1 MNGAHVIEPRI
12 EGLRSESRSM
22 VVSIVSHGHGPTVLS
37 LLEQMAAQCASSV
50 ARVVVTLNVPEPGFL
65 PAARHWPFQL
75 DLVSNTAPLGF
86 GENHNRA
93 LADATEPLV
102 CVLNPDVVL
111 LPQTDP
117 FAELALAAQAHCTG
131 CAYPVQLD
139 AAGRVQDSERETPTL
154 PSLWRRRV
162 LKRRETRVDWVNGAC
177 LVLPRQVWQEL
188 GGFDSAYFM
197 YCEDVDLC
205 LRVRLL
211 GYRLQRSSARIEHQ
225 GTRASGR
232 QWRHLAWH
240 ITSLLRLWCSSVFWQ
255 ACFGALRRAP

>member
-1 MNGAHVIEPRI
+1 MPVVDVVTQPSHGADQSHA
-12 EGLRSESRSM
+12 M
-22 VVSIVSHGHGPTVLS
+22 VVSIVSHGHGLTVLS
-37 LLEQMAAQCASSV
+37 LLEQISQQCASSV
-50 ARVVVTLNVPEPGFL
+50 ARVVVTLNVPEPVFL
-65 PAARHWPFQL
+65 PVARHWPFQL
-75 DLVSNTAPLGF
+75 DIVSNTTPLGF
-86 GENHNRA
+86 SENHNRA

-111 LPQTDP
+111 LPGSDP
-117 FAELALAAQAHCTG
+117 FAELALTVQTPGTG

-139 AAGRVQDSERETPTL
+139 ANGCVQDSERETPTPL
-154 PSLWRRRV
+154 ALWRRRA

-177 LVLPRQVWQEL
+177 LVLPLQVWREM

-225 GTRASGR
+225 GMRASGH

-240 ITSLLRLWCSSVFWQ
+240 ITSLLRLWCSGVFWQ
-255 ACFGALRRAP
+255 ACFGSLRRAP